1 MTFIATE
8 RAISTP
14 NFASNGRHVPR
25 RVVIKLGTNVLMRPD
40 GRVALGLLCGLVESV
55 AALRERGIEVVL
67 VSSGAIGLGMERL
80 GMRERPSEVPLI
92 QACAAT
98 GQSSLMSLYDE
109 AFETM
114 GCRIAQVLLTED
126 DFRDPIRYENLRATL
141 RALLTL
147 GVIPIVNENDTVSTM
162 ELDRPAEVAGPVP
175 EKARLFGDND
185 KLSALLMKHIDADL
199 LVLLSDIDG
208 LYDRHPGEPG
218 AKLVPEVTE
227 ITDAIRAYAHGGNGR
242 GRGGMASK
250 LEAARIVME
259 AGRRVV
265 IANGRTPQLLEQICD
280 GELVGTI
287 FLPQALHS
295 GERAVDRVAM
305 EHTPFTPMAL
315 SRQVEE
321 RPAVSHVRAVAEAAK
336 RAARQVAPLNEATRN
351 AALEAIAKAVE
362 GATDQLIAANV
373 LDLGKAE
380 ELKAAGDLSD
390 ATISRLRLT
399 PAKLA
404 EMVAQVRAVAAL
416 PEPLGRVLEAT
427 ELDEHLELDKRSVP
441 VGVLA
446 VIFEARPDAVT
457 QISALALKSGNAV
470 LMKPGKEVE
479 QTATALVK
487 LIRNA
492 IGSVGLPEDAV
503 ALVLGRE
510 HVPELLGYADLVD
523 MVIPRGSKMLVE
535 YVQRNTHIP
544 VLGHAEGVC
553 HIFIDASANPELSLR
568 VIDDA
573 KRDYPAACNAV
584 ETVLVHEGLAET
596 VLTQLAARLTENGVR
611 VLGDERVRALLA
623 RHGVDSGLV
632 ENWHTEY
639 GDLTLAIRLVPDLDA
654 AIDHIHTYGSA
665 HTEAILT
672 EDANNAERFLNEVDA
687 AGVFHNASTRFADGF
702 RYGFGAEVGISTSR
716 FHARGPVGLDGLT
729 TYKYVLRGAGQ
740 GAGDYRGSEARRFTH
755 RKK

>member
-1 MTFIATE
+1 MTLNATE
-8 RAISTP
+8 QPDTA
-14 NFASNGRHVPR
+14 AESNRNERLIPR

-55 AALRERGIEVVL
+55 AALRESGIEVVL

-80 GMRERPSEVPLI
+80 GMSERPREVPLI

-98 GQSSLMSLYDE
+98 GQSRLMSLYDE

-126 DFRDPIRYENLRATL
+126 DFRDSVRYENLRATL
-141 RALLTL
+141 RTLLTL
-147 GVIPIVNENDTVSTM
+147 GVIPIVNENDTVSTV
-162 ELDRPAEVAGPVP
+162 ELDRPAEVTGSAP
-175 EKARLFGDND
+175 EEARLFGDND

-208 LYDRHPGEPG
+208 LYDRQPGEPG
-218 AKLVPEVTE
+218 ARLIPEVTE

-265 IANGRTPQLLEQICD
+265 IANGRTPRLLEQICN
-280 GELVGTI
+280 GEPVGTV
-287 FLPQALHS
+287 FLPQARS
-295 GERAVDRVAM
+295 NGEKEADRVVMTKAPASLISLPPQVAEPAM
-305 EHTPFTPMAL
+305 SP
-315 SRQVEE
+315 
-321 RPAVSHVRAVAEAAK
+321 VRAAAEAAK
-336 RAARQVAPLNEATRN
+336 CAARYVAPLSEAARN

-362 GATDQLIAANV
+362 GATEQLIEANV
-373 LDLGKAE
+373 LDLKAAE
-380 ELKAAGDLSD
+380 ELKAAGELSD

-399 PAKLA
+399 PAKIV

-427 ELDEHLELDKRSVP
+427 ELDEHLELEKRSVP
-441 VGVLA
+441 LGVLA

-457 QISALALKSGNAV
+457 QIAALALKSGNAV

-479 QTATALVK
+479 HTATALVD
-487 LIRNA
+487 LIRTA
-492 IGSVGLPEDAV
+492 MKTVGLPEDAV
-503 ALVLGRE
+503 GLVLGRE
-510 HVPELLGYADLVD
+510 QVAELLGYADLVD
-523 MVIPRGSKMLVE
+523 MVIPRGSKALVE
-535 YVQRNTHIP
+535 YVQRSTRIP

-553 HIFIDASANPELSLR
+553 HVFIDASANAELALR

-584 ETVLVHEGLAET
+584 ETVLVHESLAESM
-596 VLTQLAARLTENGVR
+596 LPRLALMLIGNGVR
-611 VLGDERVRALLA
+611 VLGDKPVRDLLA
-623 RHGVDSGLV
+623 AHNIYAGLV

-639 GDLTLAIRLVPDLDA
+639 GDLTLAIKLVPGLDA
-654 AIDHIHTYGSA
+654 AIAHIHKYGSS

-672 EDANNAERFLNEVDA
+672 EDTNNAERFLNEVDA

-702 RYGFGAEVGISTSR
+702 RYGFGAEVGISTSK

-740 GAGDYRGSEARRFTH
+740 SAGEYRGAEARQFTH
-755 RKK
+755 RKR